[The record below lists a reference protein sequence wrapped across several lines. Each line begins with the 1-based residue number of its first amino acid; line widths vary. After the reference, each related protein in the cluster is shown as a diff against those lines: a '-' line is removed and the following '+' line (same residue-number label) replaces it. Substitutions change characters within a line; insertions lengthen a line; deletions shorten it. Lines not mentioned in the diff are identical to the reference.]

1 MNLAESLTL
10 SHQIFEGS
18 HPPRQISIFCT
29 QNKNLCMPQNKKK
42 IVYSVFPEMFQFLNK
57 EYLGIASLSSQLWI
71 QIRLMW
77 VCNALQSL

>member
-1 MNLAESLTL
+1 
-10 SHQIFEGS
+10 
-18 HPPRQISIFCT
+18 
-29 QNKNLCMPQNKKK
+29 
-42 IVYSVFPEMFQFLNK
+42 MFQFLNK